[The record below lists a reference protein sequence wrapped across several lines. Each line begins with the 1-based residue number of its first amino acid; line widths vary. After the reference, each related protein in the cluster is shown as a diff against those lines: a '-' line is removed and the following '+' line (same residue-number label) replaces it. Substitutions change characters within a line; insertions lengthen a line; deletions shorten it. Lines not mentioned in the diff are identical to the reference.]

1 MYNTVYLDERVALT
15 PVELGNVRVVEDV
28 QEMLTKKLKEKHEGK
43 CNANGY
49 VKPGSLTILA
59 RSMGVAEN
67 GRFTGNIVYDCKFKC
82 EVFYP
87 VGESEMEAIVIKVN
101 KMGAYVHFDEAI
113 RILLPRDLHVGN
125 VEFDSIEEGRTV
137 PIRLERSR
145 FQINDPYIMG
155 VGVLVS
161 RSTPTPV
168 SRRASPGSASGK
180 NSGRKSKTSVPAT
193 APVEEALAEEAL
205 ADDVEEKADE

>member
-28 QEMLTKKLKEKHEGK
+28 REMLTKKLKEKHEGK

-168 SRRASPGSASGK
+168 SRRASPGSASAK
-180 NSGRKSKTSVPAT
+180 NAGRKSKTTTPAPAMD
-193 APVEEALAEEAL
+193 APAEEAPM
-205 ADDVEEKADE
+205 EEEADE

>member
-67 GRFTGNIVYDCKFKC
+67 GRFTGNIIYDCKFKC

-87 VGESEMEAIVIKVN
+87 VGESEMEAVVIKVN

-125 VEFDSIEEGRTV
+125 VEFDSIEEGKTV

-155 VGVLVS
+155 VGLLVS
-161 RSTPTPV
+161 RGTPTPV
-168 SRRASPGSASGK
+168 SRRVSPGSASAK
-180 NSGRKSKTSVPAT
+180 NAGRKSKVPTPAPAVEAPAEE
-193 APVEEALAEEAL
+193 APVEEA
-205 ADDVEEKADE
+205 VEEKANE

>member
-1 MYNTVYLDERVALT
+1 MYNTVYLDERVPLM
-15 PVELGNVRVVEDV
+15 PVELGNIRVVEDV
-28 QEMLTKKLKEKHEGK
+28 LEMLTKKLKEKHEGK

-59 RSMGVAEN
+59 KSMGVAEN
-67 GRFTGNIVYDCKFKC
+67 GRFTGNVLYDCKFKC
-82 EVFYP
+82 DVFYP
-87 VGESEMEAIVIKVN
+87 IGESEMEAIVIKVN

-113 RILLPRDLHVGN
+113 RILLPRDLHIGN
-125 VEFDSIEEGRTV
+125 VDFDNIEEGKTV

-145 FQINDPYIMG
+145 FQMNDPYIMG

-168 SRRASPGSASGK
+168 SRRSKASTKSAS
-180 NSGRKSKTSVPAT
+180 PAT
-193 APVEEALAEEAL
+193 APKTPVSSSKAEVEALVEEAGDLETEAN
-205 ADDVEEKADE
+205 E

>member
-15 PVELGNVRVVEDV
+15 PVELGNVRAVEDY

-67 GRFTGNIVYDCKFKC
+67 GRFTGNVLYDCKCKC

-87 VGESEMEAIVIKVN
+87 VGGAEFEAVVIKVN

-125 VEFDSIEEGRTV
+125 VDFDSIEEGRTV
-137 PIRLERSR
+137 LIRLERSR
-145 FQINDPYIMG
+145 FQMNDPYIMG
-155 VGVLVS
+155 VGVLVT

-168 SRRASPGSASGK
+168 SRRSKKSSAKTASPA
-180 NSGRKSKTSVPAT
+180 PLPL
-193 APVEEALAEEAL
+193 PVEEEGA
-205 ADDVEEKADE
+205 VEERADE